1 MGYAPTVTDASLPPT
16 LQQSVGFTNAEL
28 DRLVKVDYAHFTA
41 EKPALLDFWNKEFKP
56 GL

>member
-28 DRLVKVDYAHFTA
+28 DRLVKVDYPRFTA